1 MTTNDL
7 PLNEGLTRIAQLQ
20 PVISQLVREGR
31 LRAAAEYASMLSDV
45 SRQIDWRLQEL
56 LTKDKP

>member
-1 MTTNDL
+1 MTTTNDL
-7 PLNEGLTRIAQLQ
+7 HLNELLVRVAQLQ

-31 LRAAAEYASMLSDV
+31 IRAAAEYASMLSDV

-56 LTKDKP
+56 LTETK